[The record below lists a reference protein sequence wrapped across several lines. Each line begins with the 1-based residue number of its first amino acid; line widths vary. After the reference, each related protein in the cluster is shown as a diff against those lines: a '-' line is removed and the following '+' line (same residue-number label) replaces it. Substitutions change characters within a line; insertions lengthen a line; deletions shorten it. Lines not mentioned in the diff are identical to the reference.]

1 MTKPYQRTFV
11 VRLVN
16 QVMRALIRLNL
27 APRGMY
33 ILSVQ
38 GRKSGRW
45 YTTPVTLVQEKE
57 QRWLVA
63 PYGNVAW
70 VQNAQAAGYINLTRG
85 QKTEKVT
92 IVEIGYVE
100 SAPILKKYLALEPI
114 VRPYFDVYPD
124 ATLEAFVAEAPHHPV
139 FQLQNTYGN

>member
-1 MTKPYQRTFV
+1 MTKPYQRTSIV
-11 VRLVN
+11 QLVN

-27 APRGMY
+27 APKGIY

-57 QRWLVA
+57 RRWLVA

-70 VQNAQAAGYINLTRG
+70 VQNARCAGYINLTRG
-85 QKTEKVT
+85 RKTERVT
-92 IVEIGYVE
+92 IVEIGSVE

-114 VRPYFDVYPD
+114 VRPYFDVHPD
-124 ATLEAFVAEAPHHPV
+124 AALEAFVAEAPRHPV
-139 FQLQNTYGN
+139 FRIQNTYGN